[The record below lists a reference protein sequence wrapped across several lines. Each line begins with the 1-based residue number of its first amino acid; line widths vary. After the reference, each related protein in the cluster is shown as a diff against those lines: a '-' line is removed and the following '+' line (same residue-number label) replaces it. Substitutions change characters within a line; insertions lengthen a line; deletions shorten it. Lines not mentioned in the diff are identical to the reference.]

1 MPIFQFQARSTDGR
15 VVNGEVEASN
25 EVEARVRIRALKL
38 APIKVGRSG
47 GEGFQFSLG
56 SFLSEGVSDRDLQV
70 FTRQFYVLVNSGV
83 PIVQSLQ
90 SLSQGS
96 RSVALGNALQRITER
111 VEGGRRLADAMAQE
125 PKIFD
130 RLYIN
135 LVRAGEEAGALDS
148 VLSRLAEY
156 IEKSVKLKGKIKSAL
171 FYPGAIVLVAIGVI
185 SAIMIFVVPKLSQMF
200 KDSGQELPALTQIV
214 IQISEWCQSYW
225 YMIVVLIFGLPLLLK
240 MYHETDD
247 GRKTLDGLLLG
258 LPLFGT
264 LIQKGAIA
272 RFSRTLAT
280 LLSSGVSIIE
290 ALEIAASTA
299 GNYVLEQNFLGT
311 RDYVSKGKT
320 LAEPLRQIP
329 EIPKMVTQMIS
340 IGEDTGNLDQML
352 NKVADFFE
360 DEVENTTNAI
370 TSMIEPILMVVLG
383 GIIAVI
389 VIAMYLP
396 IFNLAGAIGG

>member
-1 MPIFQFQARSTDGR
+1 MPVFQFQAKSMDGR
-15 VVNGEVEASN
+15 VVSGEVEATN
-25 EVEARVRIRALKL
+25 ETEARVRLRAQKL
-38 APIKVGRSG
+38 IPVKVGRDIST
-47 GEGFQFSLG
+47 SKG
-56 SFLSEGVSDRDLQV
+56 SILAQLSDGVSPKDLQI
-70 FTRQFYVLVNSGV
+70 FTRQFYVLINSGV

-90 SLSQGS
+90 SLAQGT
-96 RSVALGNALQRITER
+96 RSPGLASALARITER
-111 VEGGRRLADAMAQE
+111 VENGRRLADAMAEE

-135 LVRAGEEAGALDS
+135 LVRSGEEAGALDI
-148 VLSRLAEY
+148 VLQRLADY
-156 IEKSVKLKGKIKSAL
+156 IEKSVKLKGKIKAAL
-171 FYPGAIVLVAIGVI
+171 FYPATIVLVAIGVI
-185 SAIMIFVVPKLSQMF
+185 SAIMIFVIPKLSEMF
-200 KDSGQELPALTQIV
+200 KESGQELPALTQLV
-214 IQISEWCQSYW
+214 IGISNWCQNYW
-225 YMIVVLIFGLPLLLK
+225 YLLIAIVFGIPLLIK

-247 GRKTLDGLLLG
+247 GRKTLDGFLLEV
-258 LPLFGT
+258 PLFGG

-290 ALEIAASTA
+290 ALEISSTTA
-299 GNYVLEQNFLGT
+299 GNYILERAFYNAKDF
-311 RDYVSKGKT
+311 VSKGKT

-329 EIPKMVTQMIS
+329 YVPKMVTQMVA

-360 DEVENTTNAI
+360 DEVENTTSAI

-389 VIAMYLP
+389 VVAMYLP
-396 IFNLAGAIGG
+396 IFNLAGSVGV